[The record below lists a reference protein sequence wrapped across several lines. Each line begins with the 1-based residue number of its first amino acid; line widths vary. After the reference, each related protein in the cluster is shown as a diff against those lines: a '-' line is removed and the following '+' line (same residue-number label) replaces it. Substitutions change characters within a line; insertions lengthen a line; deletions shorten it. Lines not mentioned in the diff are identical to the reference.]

1 MALLTG
7 VRVLE
12 VGGGWPAAYC
22 GRLLADAGAD
32 VVRVNIADDVVA
44 ADALHAGKRLVA
56 RLDDALVAS
65 ADVLLEGHAAVGNQD
80 AIHCALTS
88 YGRRGPLAGVAA
100 CDLTLQAVTG
110 MLATTGRAADPP
122 TAIGQP
128 MLDYAAGLFGYLAV
142 LAGLYRGGADT
153 FEVATFDCAVSYLAS
168 YVPHWLASGRSPQRQ
183 GNVGTTTVPWND
195 YPTRD
200 GRIVLCTSTDTQ
212 WHALL
217 RLAGREDLI
226 GEARYATA
234 ADRRAR
240 VDEVDAIVTSWTRR
254 HPTTVV
260 LERAAASRLAAGV
273 VRSVTELLSGPSRPR
288 VVGSRGVAGPLSQL
302 TAGPAWKSAAQSP
315 RDVMPTPSTAPL
327 SGVRVVEIGHYT
339 AGPYCCRAL
348 AGLGAEVIKVEPLA
362 GEVMRGFPPY
372 VDDAGY
378 FFAINNVGKQ
388 SIALDLRV
396 PDDKALLCDLLRG
409 SDVLVENLSAGA
421 LDRMGLGT
429 AFLHDLNPDLV
440 VCSIKGYGGAESG
453 RLAYDTIIQA
463 EAGIMGSTGWPGGV
477 PVKAGISISDLLGS
491 TVAAAEVVL
500 GLIARR
506 AGHDPVALDVAMI
519 DASAWGT
526 QASWG
531 NPDAVGLRGNR
542 HPTVAPH
549 GCFGA
554 RDGLVA
560 LAVETEMQWVRLVEA
575 IGAVDAPLSER
586 LADPG
591 RFEAMVATWMA
602 DLECSEILRVC
613 ARIEVPAAPVLEISE
628 VIEHPHTAAR
638 DLLPEVQGRGGD
650 VFRVL
655 RFPVRFAA
663 EPALVPIGPA
673 DGDRAAVLQAGESSS
688 IGAT

>member
-1 MALLTG
+1 MSLLTG
-7 VRVLE
+7 LRVLE

-22 GRLLADAGAD
+22 GKLLADAGAD
-32 VVRVNIADDVVA
+32 VVRVAVADDVVA
-44 ADALHAGKRLVA
+44 AEALHAGKRLVA
-56 RLDDALVAS
+56 QLDDDLVAG
-65 ADVLLEGHAAVGNQD
+65 ADVVLEGEAAVGGPG
-80 AIHCALTS
+80 AIRCALTA
-88 YGRRGPLAGVAA
+88 YGRSGPLAGVAA

-110 MLATTGRAADPP
+110 MLATTGRAMDPP

-200 GRIVLCTSTDTQ
+200 GRIVLCTSTDAQ

-226 GEARYATA
+226 GDARYATA

-240 VDEVDAIVTSWTRR
+240 VDEVDAIVTSWTSRYR
-254 HPTTVV
+254 TTTV

-273 VRSVTELLSGPSRPR
+273 VRSVAELLTGPNGPR
-288 VVGSRGVAGPLSQL
+288 VVGAGGVAGSLSQL
-302 TAGPAWKSAAQSP
+302 AEGSGRSSAAWSP
-315 RDVMPTPSTAPL
+315 RHVVPEPLTAPL

-378 FFAINNVGKQ
+378 FFGINNVGKR
-388 SIALDLRV
+388 SIALDLRA
-396 PDDKALLCDLLRG
+396 PEDKALLCDLLRD

-421 LDRMGLGT
+421 MDRMGLGT
-429 AFLHDLNPDLV
+429 AVLHDLNADLV

-531 NPDAVGLRGNR
+531 NPEAVGLHGNR
-542 HPTVAPH
+542 HPSLAPH

-560 LAVETEMQWVRLVEA
+560 VGVETDAQWARLANAV
-575 IGAVDAPLSER
+575 GAVDAPLAER
-586 LADPG
+586 LADPD
-591 RFEAMVATWMA
+591 RFEGMVGAWTA
-602 DLECSEILRVC
+602 DLRCSDILRVC
-613 ARIEVPAAPVLEISE
+613 ERIGVPAAPVLEISE

-638 DLLPEVQGRGGD
+638 DLLPEVEGRGGD

-663 EPALVPIGPA
+663 EPAVVPIGPV